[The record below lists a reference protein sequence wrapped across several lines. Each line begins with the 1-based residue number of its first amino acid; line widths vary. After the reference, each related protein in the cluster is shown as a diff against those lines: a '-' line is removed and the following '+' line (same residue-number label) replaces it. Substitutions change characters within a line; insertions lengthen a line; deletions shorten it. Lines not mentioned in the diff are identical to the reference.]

1 MRSTNRRRADLT
13 LPERLDVTTVGE
25 LRDALALVV
34 VSAPEVDVFV
44 DVSEVSV
51 VDSVGLG
58 LLVTTH
64 RNCLRAG
71 RRLVL
76 VDPQPRL
83 LRLLAVTK
91 LHRVLHLERGIDLRR
106 QERHSAASG
115 IPRQDLGA

>member
-1 MRSTNRRRADLT
+1 MRSTIVRRADLV
-13 LPERLDVTTVGE
+13 LPERLDVTTVGD
-25 LRDALALVV
+25 LREALALAIE
-34 VSAPEVDVFV
+34 SGPEVDVVV
-44 DVSEVSV
+44 DVSVVRV

-83 LRLLAVTK
+83 LRLLAVTR
-91 LHRVLHLERGIDLRR
+91 LHRVLHLQRATDLGDV
-106 QERHSAASG
+106 SG
-115 IPRQDLGA
+115 IPQQGLGA

>member
-1 MRSTNRRRADLT
+1 MRSTNGRRADLA

-25 LRDALALVV
+25 LRDALAMVV

-44 DVSEVSV
+44 DVSEVTV

-106 QERHSAASG
+106 QERHPAASG

>member
-1 MRSTNRRRADLT
+1 MRSTSGRRADLT

-83 LRLLAVTK
+83 LRLLAVTR
-91 LHRVLHLERGIDLRR
+91 LHRILHLERGIDLRR
-106 QERHSAASG
+106 HERHSAAGG

>member
-1 MRSTNRRRADLT
+1 MRSTNGRRADLT

-44 DVSEVSV
+44 DVSEVTV

-106 QERHSAASG
+106 QERHSAVGG

>member
-1 MRSTNRRRADLT
+1 MRSTNGRRADLT

-44 DVSEVSV
+44 DVSEVTV

-64 RNCLRAG
+64 RNCLRSG

-83 LRLLAVTK
+83 LRLLAVTR
-91 LHRVLHLERGIDLRR
+91 LHRILHLERGVDLRR
-106 QERHSAASG
+106 HERLSASNG
-115 IPRQDLGA
+115 IPRHDVGA

>member
-1 MRSTNRRRADLT
+1 MRSTPLSSTGLLRRADLV
-13 LPERLDVTTVGE
+13 LPERLDVTTVAE
-25 LRDALALVV
+25 LRDALALAAE
-34 VSAPEVDVFV
+34 SAPQADVFV
-44 DVSEVSV
+44 DVSCVRV

-83 LRLLAVTK
+83 LRLLAVTR
-91 LHRVLHLERGIDLRR
+91 LHRVLHLQRALDLVAG
-106 QERHSAASG
+106 EG

>member
-1 MRSTNRRRADLT
+1 MRSTSGRRADLA

-83 LRLLAVTK
+83 LRLLAVTR
-91 LHRVLHLERGIDLRR
+91 LHRILHLERGIDLRR
-106 QERHSAASG
+106 HERRSAAGG
-115 IPRQDLGA
+115 IPRQDVGA

>member
-1 MRSTNRRRADLT
+1 MRSTGLRRADMV

-25 LRDALALVV
+25 LRESLMLAVESGPDTDVV
-34 VSAPEVDVFV
+34 I
-44 DVSEVSV
+44 DVSGVRV

-64 RNCLRAG
+64 RNCVRGG

-83 LRLLAVTK
+83 LRLLAVTR
-91 LHRVLHLERGIDLRR
+91 LHRILHLERAVELSGAAGSPRAGI
-106 QERHSAASG
+106 
-115 IPRQDLGA
+115 GA

>member
-1 MRSTNRRRADLT
+1 MRSTIVRRADLV

-25 LRDALALVV
+25 LREALALAIE
-34 VSAPEVDVFV
+34 SGPEVDVVV
-44 DVSEVSV
+44 DVSVVCV

-76 VDPQPRL
+76 VDPPPRL
-83 LRLLAVTK
+83 LRLLAVTR
-91 LHRVLHLERGIDLRR
+91 LHRVLHLQRAIDL
-106 QERHSAASG
+106 SDASG
-115 IPRQDLGA
+115 IPRHGLGA

>member
-1 MRSTNRRRADLT
+1 MRSTSLRRADLV

-25 LRDALALVV
+25 LRDAMTLAIE
-34 VSAPEVDVFV
+34 SGPDVDVV
-44 DVSEVSV
+44 IDVSRVRV

-83 LRLLAVTK
+83 LRLLAVTR
-91 LHRVLHLERGIDLRR
+91 LHRVLHLERAIDLR
-106 QERHSAASG
+106 HSLALDAAEG
-115 IPRQDLGA
+115 IPQQGMRA